1 MTTISVPLVAGA
13 RHAAAAEAAVLRL
26 RHAVAA
32 AAVDASVHRGS
43 P

>member
-1 MTTISVPLVAGA
+1 MTTISVLWVAGA
-13 RHAAAAEAAVLRL
+13 RHAAAAKAAL
-26 RHAVAA
+26 RHAAVA